1 MIMEVRTANNH
12 RNGFTLIEL
21 LVVIAIIGLL
31 STLSILALNSAR
43 SRARDAKRVHDM
55 RQLATA
61 LEVYFDKYGNYPP
74 QDGVS
79 NCTFV
84 ISNPSWCDSSEDD
97 TFIPALATAGI
108 SSAMRDP
115 WNDRA
120 NFYYHYR
127 NSMTNWCGGTNK
139 AAIVFFLENNTNI
152 EPLAKSYDSQ
162 SPSTGY
168 ERLICIF

>member
-1 MIMEVRTANNH
+1 MRIGVKIAKH
-12 RNGFTLIEL
+12 RPGFTLIEL

-31 STLSILALNSAR
+31 STLSILALNSSR

-61 LEVYFDKYGNYPP
+61 LEVYFDKYGHYPP

-79 NCTFV
+79 NCTMV
-84 ISNPSWCDSSEDD
+84 GSPLNWCDSSEDD
-97 TFIPALATAGI
+97 SFIPDLETTGI
-108 SSAMRDP
+108 SGPLRDP

-127 NSMTNWCGGTNK
+127 NGVTNWCGGLNK

-152 EPLAKSYDSQ
+152 ESLAKLAASQ
-162 SPSTGY
+162 SSSIGY
-168 ERLICIF
+168 GRIICIF